1 MDEQIKAKIK
11 QRRFQMMVHSYIYY
25 ELDDNIISDAKWA
38 EWAHE
43 LEDLQNNHP
52 EESKDVKEYYK
63 DFIGWDGSSGAF
75 LKFDDRIKKTA
86 KRLLDYRDK
95 KGV

>member
-11 QRRFQMMVHSYIYY
+11 QRRRQMMVHSYIYY

-43 LEDLQNNHP
+43 LADLQNKYP
-52 EESKDVKEYYK
+52 EESKAVKEYYK
-63 DFIGWDGSSGAF
+63 MFKDWDGSSGAF
-75 LKFDDRIKKTA
+75 LKYDTAIKRTA
-86 KRLLDYRDK
+86 ERLLNYRDK

>member
-43 LEDLQNNHP
+43 LEDLQNKYP
-52 EESKDVKEYYK
+52 EESKAVKEYYK
-63 DFIGWDGSSGAF
+63 DFKGWDGSSGAF

-86 KRLLDYRDK
+86 QRLLNYRK
-95 KGV
+95 